1 MFFLVVLFQYLDDVI
16 SEGGE
21 VLYKMGQLLY
31 AVVLIL
37 LLIPS
42 RFSEE
47 CPDVFKVNSVCAPG
61 WNGQEV
67 CWFTFVCLFSLGC
80 VICDLIQC
88 FQATEDG
95 QESTGGSD
103 DAGKTGQTTT
113 YIGRSFSVVTGRV
126 GRLYYE

>member
-1 MFFLVVLFQYLDDVI
+1 
-16 SEGGE
+16 
-21 VLYKMGQLLY
+21 MGLLLN

-37 LLIPS
+37 VLIPS
-42 RFSEE
+42 RFTEE
-47 CPDVFKVNSVCAPG
+47 CPVFYKNNGECELPG
-61 WNGQEV
+61 WNDEKV
-67 CWFTFVCLFSLGC
+67 CWFVFVCLFSFGC
-80 VICDLIQC
+80 VICDLIPC

-103 DAGKTGQTTT
+103 NAGKTGQTTT